1 MRSLLAT
8 AAVSSHIAHEI
19 GADYHTEHMDYR
31 DGPPSS
37 LRRVFCFTAHLTADK
52 DEVGAH

>member
-1 MRSLLAT
+1 
-8 AAVSSHIAHEI
+8 
-19 GADYHTEHMDYR
+19 MDYR